1 MCGVV
6 GYKGNNI
13 KVINIINS
21 LKLLEYRGYDSAG
34 IAFNYN
40 NNLIVQKNEGKI
52 DKLLSNFN
60 GNYEDISSDLI
71 IAHTRWATHGVPN
84 DINAH
89 PHLDCNKKIAVVHN
103 GIIENYKELKE
114 ELINNKHV
122 FISDTDSEVISH
134 LYEKILKE
142 SNNLFEATLSL
153 VKKLKGAFAFIAIHS
168 ELNELVAV
176 RYESPLI
183 VGIFNDN
190 NYIISSDIP
199 SIIKFT
205 KKIIV
210 LENGDIFFV
219 NKNNEY
225 KIWNFLLNK
234 EIKRNI
240 EFISWDISIAEKSG
254 YKHFMLK
261 EIMEQPKVIKDTILG
276 RINLDN
282 YSITLDDK
290 VKNLFDK
297 VIDKVDN
304 VFYLACGTSYHAGL
318 LGKYYTWELTDL
330 NADAFYASEYRYI
343 SKNTNLDKV
352 LYVVIS
358 QSGETAD
365 TLFVAR
371 ELKNIGASIIG
382 IPNVIGSSLYREFI
396 SFDTRAGIEIG
407 VAATKTFTAQAI
419 AILLLN
425 LYIFSIKNKNKELLN
440 NLIKDLS
447 EIHIIIDKFLEE
459 YIDIQDLAA
468 KYKDYEH
475 FLYLGRNFMYPIA
488 LEGALKLKE
497 ISYIHAEAYP
507 SGEMK
512 HGPIAL
518 IDSKMPTMYLAPYN
532 ELIYKNLS
540 NIQEVK
546 ARKGKIIAVV
556 DTKSFEIV
564 KDYVDDVI
572 ILPYVNKFLQ
582 PIVFNITLQLFAYFV
597 ADLKGLDVDQPRNLA
612 KSVTVE

>member
-134 LYEKILKE
+134 LYEEILKE

-153 VKKLKGAFAFIAIHS
+153 VKKLKGAFAFVAIHS

-582 PIVFNITLQLFAYFV
+582 PIVFNIALQLFAYFV

>member
-582 PIVFNITLQLFAYFV
+582 PIVFNIALQLFAYFV